1 MKRLLSLSFLLMSC
15 IHFYAQETVY
25 LTSQSETTEE
35 KDKASEKAVITTNEK
50 GKGYTVD
57 FFSMEGILLRTSQY
71 SKFGKTPDK
80 QILHGKT
87 IYKFAN
93 SEKDSL
99 VCHYKDN
106 LRVGAATFY
115 YPDGKRH
122 VECIYKGGLLDGILL
137 QYYANDSIKRKDIY
151 KRGVAIGT
159 NIYSEQGELLGNS
172 PFYVAPAP
180 LDEDLNTIYKEVAQ
194 AIELPIWK
202 NAGKWE
208 AHVEI
213 TFDAKGNMMNVRVLQ
228 SNHPK
233 LAKASI
239 QAVNKVLQNKTFAPA
254 TMDKQPVCG
263 SIILPLICRIERVL

>member
-35 KDKASEKAVITTNEK
+35 KDKAYEKAVITTNEK

-57 FFSMEGILLRTSQY
+57 FFSMGGILLRTSQY

-122 VECIYKGGLLDGILL
+122 VECIYKGGLLDGILVPFTVVPFL
-137 QYYANDSIKRKDIY
+137 EWSKIY
-151 KRGVAIGT
+151 IFPSLPCFTVA
-159 NIYSEQGELLGNS
+159 
-172 PFYVAPAP
+172 
-180 LDEDLNTIYKEVAQ
+180 
-194 AIELPIWK
+194 
-202 NAGKWE
+202 
-208 AHVEI
+208 
-213 TFDAKGNMMNVRVLQ
+213 
-228 SNHPK
+228 
-233 LAKASI
+233 
-239 QAVNKVLQNKTFAPA
+239 
-254 TMDKQPVCG
+254 
-263 SIILPLICRIERVL
+263 

>member
-1 MKRLLSLSFLLMSC
+1 MPMKRLLSFSILLMCC

-25 LTSQSETTEE
+25 LTSQSETIAE
-35 KDKASEKAVITTNEK
+35 KDKVYEKAVITTNE
-50 GKGYTVD
+50 KGYTVD
-57 FFSMEGILLRTSQY
+57 FFSMEGKLLRTSQY
-71 SKFGKTPDK
+71 SKFGKTLDK

-87 IYKFAN
+87 IYKFDN

-99 VCHYKDN
+99 VCYYKDN

-115 YPDGKRH
+115 YPNGKKH
-122 VECIYKGGLLDGILL
+122 VECIYKEGLLDGILL
-137 QYYANDSIKRKDIY
+137 QYYSNDSIKRKDIY

-180 LDEDLNTIYKEVAQ
+180 LGEDLNAVYKEVAQ

-202 NAGKWE
+202 NPGKWE

-213 TFDAKGNMMNVRVLQ
+213 AFDSKGKMMNVRVLK

-233 LAKASI
+233 LAKASV
-239 QAVNKVLQNKTFAPA
+239 QAVNKVFQNKTFVPA
-254 TMDKQPVCG
+254 TMDKQPVCS
-263 SIILPLICRIERVL
+263 SIILPLIYRIERVL